1 MEDWQETALSSRHM
15 HNRVGRNSGKGGG
28 RSQRNNAFDVHKTF
42 GGYAC
47 KCAAWER
54 AQVTG
59 DGNTSDAA
67 AALQLYRLT
76 GDGQGIAG
84 ELTLP
89 GVLQASVIL
98 AASRKSLQGIIDNL
112 EADNDR
118 DVENEDEE
126 ASGSEENDDD
136 DEKDNDAE
144 DADDPESADQSIR
157 NRFATF
163 EKNSFRSPKFW
174 FQWSGTSP
182 TSSLPADGEDQPVE
196 AIETGSGYIVFTGND
211 CRKFNGTISCESLDW
226 DNVAIRGHK
235 IASRLSS
242 DVPITWPTSGSAL

>member
-1 MEDWQETALSSRHM
+1 M

-54 AQVTG
+54 AQITG
-59 DGNTSDAA
+59 DGQASDAA

-84 ELTLP
+84 DLTLP

-98 AASRKSLQGIIDNL
+98 AASRKSLQAIIDNL
-112 EADNDR
+112 EADSDE
-118 DVENEDEE
+118 DAVNEDGAEHNP
-126 ASGSEENDDD
+126 ENDDGGGDED
-136 DEKDNDAE
+136 DEKDDDAEVAE
-144 DADDPESADQSIR
+144 DADDLESADQNTR

-182 TSSLPADGEDQPVE
+182 TSSLSADGEDQPVE

-242 DVPITWPTSGSAL
+242 DVPITWPSSDSAL